1 MNHAHLRQAL
11 VEQSGYAA
19 LVTDAAAGNYANKSG
34 LMTNATY
41 YLNAGIRWLDRRWS
55 LTGTMRRRLYSVIAD
70 QWNFAIP
77 NTDFIRRIDLT
88 TSAGVV
94 SRLQQKTYQWLRD
107 YYGKEWAEVDS
118 AKPLYWAIVPESED
132 IGELLDANFLT
143 EPIIMDDD
151 DAEIDNWK
159 AAMLANPNKWVALQ
173 SNQWSWASG
182 TLSWDKEALDETS
195 CAVGSY
201 IGRYIDATIVVDLDI
216 TVTTGSITFALI
228 DYDGTEYTA
237 VSDIQTVTGSG
248 DFELSATAPWN
259 VIAIGFGARTDAGE
273 GSVSRVS
280 IAEKRPYN
288 IVTMPPSDT
297 TYSLNVFG
305 DFTNIA
311 LEGDIDTNFWTDT
324 HPELV
329 VRAAR
334 VQLEMDGHRNVSGLE
349 GFQQQVEQEV
359 QRMLAEDRFAHISG
373 LTPREAV
380 QNG

>member
-1 MNHAHLRQAL
+1 MNHEELRQAL

-19 LVTDAAAGNYANKSG
+19 LVTDAAGGNYANKSG

-41 YLNAGIRWLDRRWS
+41 YLNAGIRWLDRRWA
-55 LTGTMRRRLYSVIAD
+55 LTGTMRRRLYSVLED
-70 QWNFAIP
+70 QWNFFIP

-107 YYGKEWAEVDS
+107 YYGKEWSDVDS
-118 AKPLYWAIVPESED
+118 GKPLYWAIVPEDEN
-132 IGELLDANFLT
+132 IGELIDANFLT
-143 EPIIMDDD
+143 EPTEKEIVDPEDFL
-151 DAEIDNWK
+151 AELI
-159 AAMLANPNKWVALQ
+159 ALPNVWVATP
-173 SNQWSWASG
+173 SASWSWAQGLSTWSDEGILYSYLGASFDADVSVSIDLSVTDGQVEVGLVYVSSDGITEAASSSG
-182 TLSWDKEALDETS
+182 ILAS
-195 CAVGSY
+195 
-201 IGRYIDATIVVDLDI
+201 
-216 TVTTGSITFALI
+216 GSITL
-228 DYDGTEYTA
+228 
-237 VSDIQTVTGSG
+237 SPTG
-248 DFELSATAPWN
+248 PWN
-259 VIAIGFGARTDAGE
+259 TIYIRTEPLVDGGDCA

-280 IAEKRPYN
+280 IEALRTYN
-288 IVTMPPSDT
+288 IVTMPPADT

-305 DFTNIA
+305 DFTNNP
-311 LEGDIDTNFWTDT
+311 LEGDLDRNFWTDT

-334 VQLEMDGHRNVSGLE
+334 VQLELDGHRNVSGLE